1 MALFWIGLSAIGYTG
16 KDTIYRDYTEDVRK
30 TPYFVLVL
38 DGVRDGIYPWALK
51 GEELAEQPL
60 ENPDFQQ
67 LPPVTEEPQTEAPV
81 GTEAVT
87 EAPETEVQEL
97 PTEVLPAP
105 EPLPPQTKEFI
116 TVGDD
121 YFDDAVFIG
130 DSRTVG
136 LHDYGGL
143 DQATFF
149 ATVGLNVY
157 DMWSQRFCEVDG
169 EKLTLEEAL
178 SRRQYK
184 KIYFQIGINEM
195 GRGTV
200 DTFMQAYEES
210 VRKFQQLQPDAIIY
224 VQGIMR
230 VTKEKSDKDKIFN
243 NPGIQVRNERI
254 AQLAD
259 NMKIFY
265 IDVNEVVC
273 DDTGNLR
280 KELTFDNLH
289 LYGSKY
295 YIWVDFLKTKGIA
308 IE

>member
-1 MALFWIGLSAIGYTG
+1 MALFWIGFSAIGYMG

-38 DGVRDGIYPWALK
+38 DGIRDGIYPWALK

-60 ENPDFQQ
+60 ENPDSAQ
-67 LPPVTEEPQTEAPV
+67 LPPVTEEPQTGAPV
-81 GTEAVT
+81 GTE
-87 EAPETEVQEL
+87 TEVQEQ
-97 PTEVLPAP
+97 PTEVLPPP
-105 EPLPPQTKEFI
+105 EPLPPPTKEFI

-143 DQATFF
+143 DKATFF